1 MMVWRVR
8 TQHIGMGRMADETG
22 MKKTARSS
30 ASGQDRKADGKGWSD
45 YRRGKGR
52 MIGALLP
59 PLTKPIFRKKSPL
72 FVRLLMEWETLV
84 GPALAEVSEPCRLRP
99 GVLTI
104 RCCGPAAVEMQY
116 AAPRLLANINTACG
130 LYGDE
135 ALKQIKLL
143 QDRPVQRKPSHR
155 PQKKWKDAAPVSVNG
170 IEDAGLKETLER
182 LGGHIRAKKQGTKK
196 ARRF

>member
-1 MMVWRVR
+1 
-8 TQHIGMGRMADETG
+8 

-116 AAPRLLANINTACG
+116 AAPRILANINTACG
-130 LYGDE
+130 LHGDE
-135 ALKQIKLL
+135 ALHHIKLV
-143 QDRPVQRKPSHR
+143 QDRPVQRRPSR
-155 PQKKWKDAAPVSVNG
+155 PPRNVWKEAAPVPVSG
-170 IEDAGLKETLER
+170 IEDDGLKETLAR
-182 LGGHIRAKKQGTKK
+182 LGGHIRA
-196 ARRF
+196 RRQRVERRRKF